1 MLGSPGTVH
10 ILKLPDA
17 NCNLPAKT
25 VALPVGNLVKLIGY
39 NRRGE
44 MRRSGK
50 RISVGL
56 LAVLVSSAFLVYV
69 NTGPRRHR
77 GKEVQV
83 RGQNQPQVR
92 LVDVREIIPD
102 IILDIRYAT
111 PDNFTGQVLYPSAD
125 CFLLEEVALALK
137 GVQADLKKEDFR
149 LKIYDGYRPLSVQRM
164 MWKVMPDPDYVADP
178 SKGSM
183 HNRGCAV
190 DVALVDLDGRPVEMP
205 TGYDDFTEKA
215 HRDYQDL
222 PAAAILHRRILRET
236 MERHGFSSIT
246 TEWWHF
252 SFKGCQDKPVL
263 DIPFEALKKPEEKS

>member
-1 MLGSPGTVH
+1 
-10 ILKLPDA
+10 
-17 NCNLPAKT
+17 
-25 VALPVGNLVKLIGY
+25 
-39 NRRGE
+39 
-44 MRRSGK
+44 MRRLEKKIIIGF
-50 RISVGL
+50 IVVFAPSVFFGY
-56 LAVLVSSAFLVYV
+56 VYTRRYHRHKEEGQGSARNQLQ
-69 NTGPRRHR
+69 
-77 GKEVQV
+77 VQ
-83 RGQNQPQVR
+83 

-236 MERHGFSSIT
+236 MEKHGFASIS